1 MNWLHKKNH
10 FISIRWKYF
19 IAFSIVLLT
28 VNLGLALQSSH
39 SLKQQLEQHQS
50 KISQQNRQQLSGLLS
65 SSYELLTQSA
75 YNIHHSLGDDLTT
88 QSMKMEQKKLDYLDT
103 YGLEE
108 IIFTPSL
115 SESLQI
121 DTRNVPDYFE
131 EKLDKAFDSE
141 LAING
146 VFCKQS
152 CQLYSLVPLLQP
164 DKSTAL
170 LYISKSIAEL
180 LENFFLI
187 SSNDIGIINLPNQH
201 IYAASNS
208 QLTSA
213 LLKHALVSKHI
224 ETSEQPL
231 NWNRETYNL
240 QYLENTF
247 KDEDF
252 RFVIVSNI
260 SEQLET
266 IKVSTT
272 FSLLYGLLGLISS
285 LLVLL
290 LLMSKSVARIV
301 SLSRNLP
308 LLSSNRHDDFKAKY
322 PPEENKALLRDELD
336 LLESTSMRLADQL
349 QKSETELIWQAE
361 HDALTGLKNRHRF
374 RYDFK
379 QILRHA
385 KRSGQEG
392 ALLYFDL
399 DHFKYVND
407 TSGHQKGDFLLKHVA
422 DQIKKTIRSTDICA
436 RLGGDEF
443 ALILPETGEDGALK
457 LADKI
462 QNTLA
467 EISLPTE
474 EYVHRTSASIGIVMF
489 PKHGE
494 NVEELVSNGDIA
506 MYHAKDNGRGNTYLF
521 SESNSTREQIHQRLR
536 WKDFIEEAL
545 NENRLML
552 YFQPILDTRSNSISH
567 HEALLRVVQE
577 DGEIL
582 PPGTFISEAEQADLI
597 NLVDYHV
604 LELALQYLSKHHN
617 SVNKI
622 AVNLSGKTINDENL
636 VSHINNLLTTY
647 QVPPESIIF
656 EITETAAVAD
666 ILVASRIMKD
676 INALGCQF
684 ALDDFG
690 IGFSSFY
697 YLKQLPAEYIKI
709 DGAFIRN
716 ITTNIDDQLFVKA
729 ITSVSSGLGKKTV
742 AEFVE
747 NQEVLDMIQQ
757 YGVDYAQGYH
767 IGKPQAEPQTSYH
780 N

>member
-1 MNWLHKKNH
+1 MDWLHKKNL

-28 VNLGLALQSSH
+28 VNLGLSLQSSH
-39 SLKQQLEQHQS
+39 SLKQQQKQHQS
-50 KISQQNRQQLSGLLS
+50 KISQQNRQQLSGLVS
-65 SSYELLTQSA
+65 SSYDLLTQSA
-75 YNIHHSLGDDLTT
+75 YNIHHSLGNDLAT
-88 QSMKMEQKKLDYLDT
+88 QSIRMEQKKFDYLDT

-108 IIFTPSL
+108 IIFIP
-115 SESLQI
+115 SESENLQL
-121 DTRNVPDYFE
+121 DLKSLPDNFRD
-131 EKLDKAFDSE
+131 KLDTAFDSE

-146 VFCKQS
+146 LFCKQN
-152 CQLYSLVPLLQP
+152 CQLFSLVPLLQP

-187 SSNDIGIINLPNQH
+187 SSNDIGILDLQNKRIF
-201 IYAASNS
+201 AVSNS
-208 QLTSA
+208 QLTSP
-213 LLKHALVSKHI
+213 LLKHALDNNHH
-224 ETSEQPL
+224 ETPIQPL
-231 NWNRETYNL
+231 NWNTEVYNL
-240 QYLENTF
+240 QYLESPF
-247 KDEDF
+247 KDKGL

-266 IKVSTT
+266 IKVSTS
-272 FSLLYGLLGLISS
+272 FSLLYGLLGLLGS
-285 LLVLL
+285 LLILL
-290 LLMSKSVARIV
+290 LLMSKPVARIV

-322 PPEENKALLRDELD
+322 QPNQSKALLRDELD
-336 LLESTSMRLADQL
+336 LLETTSMRLADQL

-374 RYDFK
+374 RHDFK
-379 QILRHA
+379 RVLKHA
-385 KRSGQEG
+385 NRSGQQG

-399 DHFKYVND
+399 DQFKYVND
-407 TSGHQKGDFLLKHVA
+407 TSGHQTGDVLLKLVA
-422 DQIKKTIRSTDICA
+422 DQIKKSIRSTDICA

-443 ALILPETGEDGALK
+443 ALILPETSEEGAMK

-462 QNTLA
+462 QETLS
-467 EISLPTE
+467 EISLPSE
-474 EYVHRTSASIGIVMF
+474 EHVHRTSASIGIVMF
-489 PKHGE
+489 PQHGE

-536 WKDFIEEAL
+536 WKDFIESAL

-552 YFQPILDTRSNSISH
+552 YFQPILDTSNNAISH

-582 PPGTFISEAEQADLI
+582 PPGTFISEAEQAGLI

-604 LELALQYLSKHHN
+604 LELTLQYLSEHHS

-636 VSHINNLLTTY
+636 VSHIEKLLNTY

-716 ITTNIDDQLFVKA
+716 ITTNIDDQLFVQA

-747 NQEVLDMIQQ
+747 NQEVLDLIHQ

-767 IGKPQAEPQTSYH
+767 IGKPQPEPQTSYH
-780 N
+780 K